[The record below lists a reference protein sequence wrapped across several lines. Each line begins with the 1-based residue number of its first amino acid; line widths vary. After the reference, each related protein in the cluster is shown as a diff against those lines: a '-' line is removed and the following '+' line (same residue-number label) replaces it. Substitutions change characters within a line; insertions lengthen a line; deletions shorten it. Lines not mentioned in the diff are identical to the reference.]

1 MTLDIEEFQNIIG
14 IRFDQP
20 DLLQQALTHRSYLNE
35 RPDDD
40 LEDNERLEYLGDAI
54 LDFIA
59 ADVLYRRFPDMDE
72 GHLTRLRAALVRTE
86 ALATLAE
93 SCRIGEALI
102 MGKGESNGGGR
113 ERTHTLCNAFE
124 AVVGAIYLDQGLETV
139 KSFVIPRLTE
149 LQHEVMEEATLKD
162 PRSLFQEWAQAEL
175 SLTPEYR
182 TTHTS
187 GPDHDKEFTIE
198 VRLGDIAIS
207 QGQGKSKR
215 SAAQSAAE
223 AALERVKRGEID
235 L

>member
-1 MTLDIEEFQNIIG
+1 
-14 IRFDQP
+14 
-20 DLLQQALTHRSYLNE
+20 
-35 RPDDD
+35 
-40 LEDNERLEYLGDAI
+40 
-54 LDFIA
+54 
-59 ADVLYRRFPDMDE
+59 
-72 GHLTRLRAALVRTE
+72 
-86 ALATLAE
+86 
-93 SCRIGEALI
+93 
-102 MGKGESNGGGR
+102 
-113 ERTHTLCNAFE
+113 
-124 AVVGAIYLDQGLETV
+124 
-139 KSFVIPRLTE
+139 
-149 LQHEVMEEATLKD
+149 MEEATLKD